1 MSFVGP
7 FIMEMGDQE
16 YWAHL
21 EKCNRLS
28 ALLSKAIDD
37 MMHYIFEG
45 RCTDSQQWEML
56 FYGLNQAVLIKG
68 YLTQNCSNL
77 LTIAED
83 FMSQIEEWH
92 RELQQKHN

>member
-45 RCTDSQQWEML
+45 KCKDKNQWETL
-56 FYGLNQAVLIKG
+56 FVSLSRAVFMKEYLQM
-68 YLTQNCSNL
+68 YLTNIGAI
-77 LTIAED
+77 TED
-83 FMSQIEEWH
+83 FLVQFEDWNA
-92 RELQQKHN
+92 ELAQTLN